1 MGNGFNLDGRVAVVT
16 GGGSGLG
23 EAAAIGLADFG
34 AAVAVVDLDG
44 DATER
49 VVGAIRSMGAFATA
63 HPCDVASEDQVERA
77 AAEVMASHGR
87 VDVLVTSAGIGA
99 RSPAESMRLVDWQR
113 VIDVNLTG
121 TFLCCRAFGR
131 GMLEAGRG
139 SIVTIASVAGQ
150 VGVATGNANYAAS
163 KGGVIALT
171 RLLAIEWA
179 DRGVRVNAIAPTHFR
194 TPLVKALLES
204 RPETLDYL
212 LGNIP
217 IGRLGEPEDLVGAV
231 VFLASDAS
239 AMVTGHIL
247 NVDGGHTAR

>member
-34 AAVAVVDLDG
+34 AAIAVVDLN
-44 DATER
+44 AEAAER
-49 VVGAIRSMGAFATA
+49 VAGAIRLTGAVATA
-63 HPCDVASEDQVERA
+63 HPCDVASEEQVHRVVEDVLTA
-77 AAEVMASHGR
+77 HGR

-99 RSPAESMRLVDWQR
+99 RSPAESMTLADWQR

-121 TFLCCRAFGR
+121 TCLCCQGFGR
-131 GMLEAGRG
+131 HMIGLGGG
-139 SIVTIASVAGQ
+139 SIVTMASVAGQ